1 MLHAQKREVRLT
13 GQHGVMG
20 RQDGDLN
27 MKKPVQENRRSA
39 IALRLFEALCERY
52 PDKYVTLIQPRAK
65 KGQRRQMPS
74 NRSRASAA

>member
-1 MLHAQKREVRLT
+1 
-13 GQHGVMG
+13 MG
-20 RQDGDLN
+20 SSN

-65 KGQRRQMPS
+65 KVQRRQGLQTDLEQAPP
-74 NRSRASAA
+74 

>member
-1 MLHAQKREVRLT
+1 
-13 GQHGVMG
+13 MG
-20 RQDGDLN
+20 SSN
-27 MKKPVQENRRSA
+27 MKKPVQENRRNA

-65 KGQRRQMPS
+65 KVQRRQRSS

>member
-1 MLHAQKREVRLT
+1 
-13 GQHGVMG
+13 
-20 RQDGDLN
+20 

-65 KGQRRQMPS
+65 KEQRRQRPS

>member
-1 MLHAQKREVRLT
+1 
-13 GQHGVMG
+13 
-20 RQDGDLN
+20 

-65 KGQRRQMPS
+65 KKCSADKGPQTDLEQAPRDKWTRL
-74 NRSRASAA
+74 ASLVASDHTWSLATAH

>member
-1 MLHAQKREVRLT
+1 
-13 GQHGVMG
+13 
-20 RQDGDLN
+20 
-27 MKKPVQENRRSA
+27 MKKPVQENRRNA

-65 KGQRRQMPS
+65 KGQRRQRPS